1 MLVGLVPP
9 SLPIRTSN
17 VVLVASGLATSVEA
31 GNRGTVWPLV
41 LPASIAYAALVES
54 GGQFDRYHGK
64 GMESLFPEG
73 SAPKTTIPFP
83 AANRRKDRPGWDIDT
98 VHAALREPRQTSHID
113 PRELHASQSSVT
125 RPGVSHYMSGEYERS
140 GRTYADQGDPGNAR
154 PIVYSRPRH
163 PEGPESDREHVLL
176 SGHHRATAALLKGE
190 QLEHIAVNGP
200 WGPSIRG

>member
-1 MLVGLVPP
+1 
-9 SLPIRTSN
+9 
-17 VVLVASGLATSVEA
+17 VAHC
-31 GNRGTVWPLV
+31 GT
-41 LPASIAYAALVES
+41 LPAVEYGS
-54 GGQFDRYHGK
+54 QFDRYHGK
-64 GMESLFPEG
+64 GLESLFPEG

-98 VHAALREPRQTSHID
+98 VHQALREPRQTSHID
-113 PRELHASQSSVT
+113 PRELHASQPMVT
-125 RPGVSHYMSGEYERS
+125 RPGVSHYMNGEYERS

-163 PEGPESDREHVLL
+163 PEGPETDREHVLL